1 MVLRINPSRMP
12 VWRNPS
18 EIQVGAGSPVVVGG
32 LTPAQQRLVTL
43 LMRGI
48 PTAALPAV
56 ADELGVEK
64 LDQLM
69 RELEP
74 ALLVDKPGAALDP
87 DYIEQHFAEICRA
100 QATFGV
106 EGAHVIA
113 RRKLASVV
121 IEESRTRPL
130 LASALTASGVG
141 KVLDEKAKITAL
153 MSAEVAIT
161 IDHSAHKPR
170 NHRRWLALGVPQ
182 IAILFDQT
190 GVQISP
196 LIEVG
201 KTPCLT
207 CLQMSGDANQIAI
220 DSQLLFSAQK
230 FDDAVSEH
238 FAVAIATQ
246 TALRR
251 IDQSADFAL
260 AEFHRTGYR
269 LDVATGQI
277 HELHWQFATACLC
290 HQGELGNE

>member
-1 MVLRINPSRMP
+1 MP
-12 VWRNPS
+12 VWRNPD
-18 EIQVGAGSPVVVGG
+18 ELQIGGASPVVVKG
-32 LTPAQQRLVTL
+32 LSQAQQRLIAL

-56 ADELGVEK
+56 AQELGVERPNEL
-64 LDQLM
+64 LDQLAG
-69 RELEP
+69 
-74 ALLVDKPGAALDP
+74 ALLADRPPAALDR
-87 DYIEQHFAEICRA
+87 DYIENHFAEICRA
-100 QATFGV
+100 QATFPV
-106 EGAHVIA
+106 EGSHVIA
-113 RRKLASVV
+113 RRQRASVV

-130 LASALTASGVG
+130 LTQALKSSGIG
-141 KVLDEKAKITAL
+141 IVLDEKAKVTAQ
-153 MSAEVAIT
+153 MSADVAIT

-182 IAILFDQT
+182 IAILFDQS

-207 CLQMSGDANQIAI
+207 CLQMNGDSNQIAI
-220 DSQLLFSAQK
+220 DSQLLFSAQR
-230 FDDAVSEH
+230 FDDSVSEH
-238 FAVAIATQ
+238 FAIAIATQ

-269 LDVATGQI
+269 LDSATGSI
-277 HELHWQFATACLC
+277 HELHWNFAEGCLC
-290 HQGELGNE
+290 HRQTTAN

>member
-1 MVLRINPSRMP
+1 MP
-12 VWRNPS
+12 VWLNPN
-18 EIQVGAGSPVVVGG
+18 ELQVGATDPVVVSG
-32 LTPAQQRLVTL
+32 LTQAQQRLVTL

-48 PTAALPAV
+48 PTAALPSV
-56 ADELGVEK
+56 AEELGVEHPG
-64 LDQLM
+64 
-69 RELEP
+69 ELIERLGP
-74 ALLVDKPGAALDP
+74 ALLQDRPAIAIDRE
-87 DYIEQHFAEICRA
+87 YIEQNFAEICRA

-106 EGAHVIA
+106 EGAQVIA
-113 RRKLASVV
+113 RRNYASVF

-130 LASALTASGVG
+130 LGRALTTSGVG
-141 KVLDEKAKITAL
+141 ILLDEKSKVTAL
-153 MSAEVAIT
+153 MSADVAIT
-161 IDHSAHKPR
+161 VDHSTHKPR
-170 NHRRWLALGVPQ
+170 NHRRWIALGVPQ
-182 IAILFDQT
+182 VAILFDQT

-207 CLQMSGDANQIAI
+207 CLQMNRADNQIAI
-220 DSQLLFSAQK
+220 DSQLLFSTQK

-269 LDVATGQI
+269 LDAATGTI
-277 HELHWQFATACLC
+277 HELHWQFASGCLC
-290 HQGELGNE
+290 HQKLGDE